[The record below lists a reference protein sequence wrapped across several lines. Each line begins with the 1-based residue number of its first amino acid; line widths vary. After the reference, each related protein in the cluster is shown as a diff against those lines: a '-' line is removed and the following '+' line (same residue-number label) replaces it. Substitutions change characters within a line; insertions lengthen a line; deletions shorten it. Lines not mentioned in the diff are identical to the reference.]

1 MGSAV
6 AKAPTVVVLS
16 EEEKALRRERLSA
29 AAQDRSKSWDK
40 KLGQK
45 KPSQSL
51 NVPIVDGNAVE
62 AEAAGSSRNGTHADT
77 ERAIRKTKELE
88 VRIEQVS
95 TRVRSCQFLSVLY
108 AVISMYICTVSYLRQ
123 STDDMIPTASKWD
136 TTLSGHTCPSPLGQL
151 PPPQLPQLLLLLGS
165 LRPLRLAPP
174 WVVIM

>member
-1 MGSAV
+1 MILRFLRRHHQQDQLPVAAADKSSNVSTGTSLSAGIFRSFGSSGSAAV
-6 AKAPTVVVLS
+6 AKAPVVLS

-51 NVPIVDGNAVE
+51 STPIVDGNAVE
-62 AEAAGSSRNGTHADT
+62 AEGGNNNNGTHADT

-95 TRVRSCQFLSVLY
+95 S
-108 AVISMYICTVSYLRQ
+108 
-123 STDDMIPTASKWD
+123 
-136 TTLSGHTCPSPLGQL
+136 
-151 PPPQLPQLLLLLGS
+151 LLLKYS
-165 LRPLRLAPP
+165 L
-174 WVVIM
+174 

>member
-1 MGSAV
+1 MCIFDSPMTSSPPGFIVNRVHFSFLRRHHQGQVSSGSGDNKSSDKSSSASAGGSLSAGIFRNFGSMGSA
-6 AKAPTVVVLS
+6 AKAPAVVVLS

-62 AEAAGSSRNGTHADT
+62 AEAAGSSNGTHADT

-88 VRIEQVS
+88 VRIEQVG
-95 TRVRSCQFLSVLY
+95 TRLRSRHFFPFFTQ
-108 AVISMYICTVSYLRQ
+108 
-123 STDDMIPTASKWD
+123 
-136 TTLSGHTCPSPLGQL
+136 
-151 PPPQLPQLLLLLGS
+151 
-165 LRPLRLAPP
+165 
-174 WVVIM
+174 